1 MAAIVWQGKDIVF
14 SICWVA
20 KRRKAN
26 NESIPHNEVIS
37 GDSLAINN
45 LPRAHQKLQI
55 LQKGNVQKY
64 FAKYFMKI
72 YYHYG
77 IASITITDEKIHIN
91 K

>member
-1 MAAIVWQGKDIVF
+1 MAAIVWQGKDIGF
-14 SICWVA
+14 SIWWVVE
-20 KRRKAN
+20 RRKAN

-64 FAKYFMKI
+64 TKHFMKTND
-72 YYHYG
+72 HYG
-77 IASITITDEKIHIN
+77 IASKTMTDEK
-91 K
+91 KYT